1 MEENDR
7 CLDVGLLLDVGGS
20 SVLEAVFDA
29 FAVFESPHF
38 HSQEGL

>member
-7 CLDVGLLLDVGGS
+7 CLDVGLLLDVGGA
-20 SVLEAVFDA
+20 SVLEAVSDD

-38 HSQEGL
+38 YSQEGL